1 VECYGDGIPDLRS
14 EVVTFSD
21 FVFAIGAE
29 VIRADVAL
37 AQAQAGTDP
46 GGPDHDPNDAT
57 ALT

>member
-1 VECYGDGIPDLRS
+1 MEWDGDGIPDLRS

-21 FVFAIGAE
+21 FVFAIGAG

-37 AQAQAGTDP
+37 AHARVVTYP
-46 GGPDHDPNDAT
+46 GGPDHDPTDAT